1 MNNNEIK
8 NSVFIISTHVL
19 FRDIYKPNEMV
30 EGPYSSVIR
39 SLEGKVK
46 DIELIGIP
54 LIGYKHPV
62 FYGKENKPESVKVP
76 QVLGEIA
83 PIKYIVDIIAT
94 LILLVKANLKYKNEN
109 KIIVGIDPLST
120 LPAII
125 LKPLFKYKLIF
136 YSVDFNET
144 RFKNSFMQK
153 TYELLDKWA
162 SIHADQIWVVCDS
175 LKNYKKKHFKVDS
188 LYIPNSPQFD
198 PKLSKD
204 GKSKRKGNK
213 LAWTGT
219 LITDRQYG
227 ILFEAIENILK
238 IRPDLE
244 VYLVPIRDHEKF
256 QKTIDNR
263 NLKNIKIVK
272 LTSRRAWQEFVA
284 KCDVGLAVYDD
295 KFGSTK
301 YIEPLKIW
309 DFMLCGVPFII
320 SCEPSIS
327 KPVIDAKV
335 CYLLGPANTF
345 PDRESLKKFLE
356 KKNLDS
362 LFNKCTTLAKD
373 YAIDK
378 RISEGLKYLF

>member
-1 MNNNEIK
+1 MDNDEIK
-8 NSVFIISTHVL
+8 NSVFIIVTHIL

-30 EGPYSSVIR
+30 EGPYTSVAR
-39 SLEGKVK
+39 SLEGKAK
-46 DIELIGIP
+46 KLITIGIP
-54 LIGYKHPV
+54 LIGYKHPI
-62 FYGKENKPESVKVP
+62 FYGEENKKKSINIPSFLGLIPPVKY
-76 QVLGEIA
+76 A
-83 PIKYIVDIIAT
+83 VDFFVS
-94 LILLVKANLKYKNEN
+94 LFLLAKMNYGHIDN
-109 KIIVGIDPLST
+109 KKVVVGVDPLST

-125 LKPLFKYKLIF
+125 LKPIFKYKLIF

-144 RFKNSFMQK
+144 RFKNNIMQK
-153 TYELLDKWA
+153 AYELLDKWA
-162 SIHADQIWVVCDS
+162 SIYADQVWVVCDS
-175 LKNYKKKHFKVDS
+175 LKNYKKTHFKVDS
-188 LYIPNSPQFD
+188 LYIPNSPRFD
-198 PKLSKD
+198 SKLSKA
-204 GKSKRKGNK
+204 GRPKRTGNK

-256 QKTIDNR
+256 QKTIDDR
-263 NLKNIKIVK
+263 NLKNVKVEK
-272 LTSRRAWQEFVA
+272 LTSRRAWQEYVA
-284 KCDVGLAVYDD
+284 KCDIGLAVYDD

-345 PDRESLKKFLE
+345 MDNEGLKKFLE

-362 LFNKCTTLAKD
+362 LFNKCTNLSKE

-378 RISEGLKYLF
+378 KIIKSLENL